1 MFTDGAFFSQLA
13 MLQDPGY
20 IDGHHGEW
28 LIAPEEFES
37 IAREYW
43 QADFAI
49 HIHCTGDLGLELA
62 LDTLAKLQSEK
73 PRFNHGYT
81 IEHFGYSTPEQV
93 ERIKALGAMVSANV
107 YYLFELSERYAT
119 HAVSFERAYT
129 MSRLGTCVANDVTVA
144 LHSDFPMAPATPLK
158 NAWIACSRQ
167 NAAGN
172 IAGIEESL
180 SVIDALKAITIDAV
194 KILGMEDEIGSI
206 RAGKRAD
213 FTVIDTDPIE
223 GGEDALKEAKV
234 KATVFEGDIYP
245 VDPDHR

>member
-49 HIHCTGDLGLELA
+49 HIHCTGDLGQELA

-144 LHSDFPMAPATPLK
+144 LHSDFPMAHATPLE
-158 NAWIACSRQ
+158 NAWIACRRQ
-167 NAAGN
+167 
-172 IAGIEESL
+172 
-180 SVIDALKAITIDAV
+180 
-194 KILGMEDEIGSI
+194 
-206 RAGKRAD
+206 
-213 FTVIDTDPIE
+213 
-223 GGEDALKEAKV
+223 
-234 KATVFEGDIYP
+234 YCW
-245 VDPDHR
+245 H